1 MKTDSQLQQDVM
13 AELKWEPAV
22 HAAQIGVEVKDGV
35 VTLAGEVSSY
45 GEKWNAECAAQ
56 RVSGVQALAV
66 ELEVKLSEFGKRT
79 DADIARAAE
88 TALSWSTSIPAN
100 TVKVMIEAGW
110 LTLSGDVE
118 WQYQRK
124 NAFDSVRF
132 IMGVTG
138 VSNQI
143 GIKPSPSAVVV
154 KSDIEAAIKRR
165 AVVDAKT
172 ISVDVTGAS
181 VTLTGIV
188 HSWAERELATRSAW
202 SSLGVKN
209 VVDKMT
215 LVF

>member
-1 MKTDSQLQQDVM
+1 
-13 AELKWEPAV
+13 
-22 HAAQIGVEVKDGV
+22 
-35 VTLAGEVSSY
+35 
-45 GEKWNAECAAQ
+45 
-56 RVSGVQALAV
+56 
-66 ELEVKLSEFGKRT
+66 
-79 DADIARAAE
+79 
-88 TALSWSTSIPAN
+88 
-100 TVKVMIEAGW
+100 
-110 LTLSGDVE
+110 
-118 WQYQRK
+118 
-124 NAFDSVRF
+124 
-132 IMGVTG
+132 MGVTG

-143 GIKPSPSAVVV
+143 GIKPSLSAVVV